1 MHQAIGT
8 GKRKSPKRFSLL
20 TFVLIGDTEKRERE
34 RGVVVGPPMVGA
46 AVPCRPHGVI

>member
-20 TFVLIGDTEKRERE
+20 TFVLIGDAENAEMGSLSGMAVENVEIVEKSLT
-34 RGVVVGPPMVGA
+34 V
-46 AVPCRPHGVI
+46 